1 MQAAPEDTA
10 IDPWSALAHPP
21 PIDSDPQ
28 LRLHFALHAAL
39 TAPSPANTQP
49 WRLLVRGDQ
58 ILLFTDPSRGLP
70 TRDPDGQQRIIAGG
84 AALGLLRVALRA
96 LGLAEHSE
104 LLPGD
109 HPDLLAR
116 VTLTGSVAPTPEQTW
131 LLQAAA
137 KRRTHRPPF
146 AARPV
151 REPLLARLCD
161 MARETGAELLP
172 LRHTSQRSALAARV
186 EAALA
191 RDAADPAHQR
201 ERAAWPEPGPEPFA
215 TTTGNPARGDAIAE
229 GSPLFA
235 LIVTRDDDPRA
246 WLRAGEALIRVLLRG
261 RVDLLQGSFLH
272 GPLARASD
280 RFAVAEEQAVLEDLP
295 QTPGFA
301 QLALRLGHGGDL
313 PPQPRRP
320 LREILLR
327 TPP

>member
-1 MQAAPEDTA
+1 MQAAPEDTS
-10 IDPWSALAHPP
+10 IDPWSALAEPP
-21 PIDSDPQ
+21 AIDADPQ
-28 LRLHFALHAAL
+28 LRLRFALHAAL
-39 TAPSPANTQP
+39 TAPSPANSQP
-49 WRLLVRGDQ
+49 WRLLLRGDQ
-58 ILLFTDPSRGLP
+58 VLLFTDPTRSLP

-104 LLPGD
+104 RLPGD

-137 KRRTHRPPF
+137 KRRTHRPPL

-172 LRHTSQRSALAARV
+172 LRHTTQRS
-186 EAALA
+186 ALA

-201 ERAAWPEPGPEPFA
+201 ERATWPEPGPEPFA
-215 TTTGNPARGDAIAE
+215 TLTGSPARGDAIAE
-229 GSPLFA
+229 GSPLLA
-235 LIVTRDDDPRA
+235 LIVTRDDDPSA

-261 RVDLLQGSFLH
+261 RVDHLQASFLH

-280 RFAVAEEQAVLEDLP
+280 RFAVAEEAAVLEDLP